1 MHKTLAKKAPV
12 RTAKKASEIILLVST
27 SKGGFIYYSDEKRRF
42 WEVNGPYLL
51 GSIVHHMILDPRD
64 SKTILMAAQT
74 KTHGP
79 MIFKSVD
86 FGMNW
91 VPVKIPPKFST
102 SKKVA
107 HIYRLTP
114 GHISEPN
121 VWYAGTSPQG
131 LFKSENFGDTWQ
143 EVSGFNNHSQID
155 EWCGNSV
162 SSTLKYEKIH
172 SIMIHPQNAR
182 SLIIGMASGG
192 IFESMDG
199 GESWTSM
206 NEGLLTTDISDSLGR
221 DPHLVVQHPMDPSY
235 IYQQNQGGIFRL
247 DAGSRVWK
255 HIGAGIDVGDI
266 GFSLC
271 VHPQDPNTL
280 WVFPMEGT
288 DIWSRVC
295 TGGQPAVYC
304 SQDGGDSWF
313 RQDIGFPMWH
323 AWFTVMSKAMVSDHY
338 DSVGLYIGTTN
349 GSIWHS
355 DNDGNS
361 WRQIITHL
369 PKIYALEVGYTKK

>member
-1 MHKTLAKKAPV
+1 MHKTLAKKVPV
-12 RTAKKASEIILLVST
+12 EAVKNTSEIILLVST

-51 GSIVHHMILDPRD
+51 GSIVHHMILDSRD
-64 SKTILMAAQT
+64 NKTILMAAQT

-91 VPVKIPPKFST
+91 VPVTVPPKFST

-114 GHISEPN
+114 GHASEPN

-131 LFKSENFGDTWQ
+131 LFKSEDFGDTWQ
-143 EVSGFNNHSQID
+143 EVSGFNNHPQID
-155 EWCGNSV
+155 EWCGNPV
-162 SSTLKYEKIH
+162 ASTLKYQKIY
-172 SIMIHPQNAR
+172 SIMIHPQNSR

-192 IFESMDG
+192 VFESMDG

-206 NEGLLTTDISDSLGR
+206 NEGLSTTDISDSLGR
-221 DPHLVVQHPMDPSY
+221 DPHLVVQHPMDSSR

-247 DAGSRVWK
+247 DVSNRVWK
-255 HIGAGIDVGDI
+255 HIGTGIETGDI

-271 VHPQDPNTL
+271 VHPQDPDTL

-304 SQDGGDSWF
+304 SQDGGDTWF
-313 RQDIGFPMWH
+313 RQDIGFPMWN
-323 AWFTVMSKAMVSDHY
+323 AWFTVMSKAMITDHY
-338 DSVGLYIGTTN
+338 DLVGLYIGTSN

-355 DNDGNS
+355 DNEGNS
-361 WRQIITHL
+361 WRQIIAHL
-369 PKIYALEVGYTKK
+369 PKIYSLEVGYAKK

>member
-1 MHKTLAKKAPV
+1 MHKTLAEQAPLK
-12 RTAKKASEIILLVST
+12 TEKQASEIILLVST

-51 GSIVHHMILDPRD
+51 GSIIHHMILDPRD

-74 KTHGP
+74 KSHGP

-91 VPVKIPPKFST
+91 VPVKSPPKFSS
-102 SKKVA
+102 SKKLA

-114 GHISEPN
+114 GHESEPN
-121 VWYAGTSPQG
+121 IWYAGTSPQG
-131 LFKSENFGDTWQ
+131 LFKSIDFGDTWQ
-143 EVSGFNNHSQID
+143 EVSGFNNNPQID

-162 SSTLKYEKIH
+162 VSTLKYEKIH
-172 SIMIHPQNAR
+172 SIMVHPQNPA
-182 SLIIGMASGG
+182 SLIIGMSSGG
-192 IFESMDG
+192 VFESTDAG
-199 GESWTSM
+199 KSWASM
-206 NEGLLTTDISDSLGR
+206 NEGLLASDITNSLGR
-221 DPHLVVQHPMDPSY
+221 DPHLVIQHPMDPNR
-235 IYQQNQGGIFRL
+235 IYQQNQCGIFRL
-247 DAGSRVWK
+247 DLNNRVWK
-255 HIGAGIDVGDI
+255 HIGAGIDRGDI

-271 VHPQDPNTL
+271 THPQDPNTL
-280 WVFPMEGT
+280 WAFPMEGT

-295 TGGQPAVYC
+295 AGGQPAVYC
-304 SQDGGDSWF
+304 SQDAGENWF

-323 AWFTVMSKAMVSDHY
+323 AWFTVLNKALISDHF

-355 DNDGNS
+355 DNEGNS

-369 PKIYALEVGYTKK
+369 PKIYALEVGYIKK

>member
-1 MHKTLAKKAPV
+1 
-12 RTAKKASEIILLVST
+12 
-27 SKGGFIYYSDEKRRF
+27 
-42 WEVNGPYLL
+42 
-51 GSIVHHMILDPRD
+51 
-64 SKTILMAAQT
+64 LMAAQT

-91 VPVKIPPKFST
+91 VPVKVPPKFST
-102 SKKVA
+102 SKTVA

-114 GHISEPN
+114 GHTSEPN

-131 LFKSENFGDTWQ
+131 LFKSEDFGDTWQ
-143 EVSGFNNHSQID
+143 EVSGFNNHLQID

-172 SIMIHPQNAR
+172 SIMVHPQNAR

-192 IFESMDG
+192 VFESMDG

-206 NEGLLTTDISDSLGR
+206 NEGLLTTNISDSLGR
-221 DPHLVVQHPMDPSY
+221 DPHLVVQHPMDPSR
-235 IYQQNQGGIFRL
+235 IYQQNQSGIFRL
-247 DAGSRVWK
+247 DVGRRVWE
-255 HIGAGIDVGDI
+255 HIGAGIDMGDI

-304 SQDGGDSWF
+304 SKDGGDSWF

-338 DSVGLYIGTTN
+338 NSIGLYIGTTN

-355 DNDGNS
+355 DNEGNS

-369 PKIYALEVGYTKK
+369 PKVYALEVGYTKK

>member
-1 MHKTLAKKAPV
+1 MHKTLAKKTPV
-12 RTAKKASEIILLVST
+12 RTAKKTSEIILLVST

-91 VPVKIPPKFST
+91 VPVKVPPKFST

-114 GHISEPN
+114 GHTSEPN

-131 LFKSENFGDTWQ
+131 LFKSEDFGDTWQ
-143 EVSGFNNHSQID
+143 EVSGFNNHLQID

-172 SIMIHPQNAR
+172 SIMVHPQNAR

-192 IFESMDG
+192 VFESMDG

-206 NEGLLTTDISDSLGR
+206 NEGLLTTNISDSLGR
-221 DPHLVVQHPMDPSY
+221 DPHLVVQHPMDPSR
-235 IYQQNQGGIFRL
+235 IYQQNQSGIFRL
-247 DAGSRVWK
+247 DVGSRVWE
-255 HIGAGIDVGDI
+255 HIGAGIDIGDI

-338 DSVGLYIGTTN
+338 NSVGLYIGTTN